1 MAGSDARRKVIDRS
15 GNRRM
20 PVGVA
25 DFADAIQNCVVID
38 KSKLIADVATRGA
51 KVTLFCRPRRFGK
64 SLAMSMLRY
73 YFEKPVEGIRTRAY
87 PGLFDGLAVMDAAP
101 EVLAMHQ
108 AHPVIFLTLAQVE
121 GADWEETRDALAMV
135 MADEYGRHRYLL
147 EGDTLAGD
155 QRGYFH
161 RVLSA
166 QEPESDLRYTLSR
179 LCGFLGTYYGV
190 PPVILIDEYDCPIIS
205 AHNEDKKHDKGY
217 YDACIRF
224 MRMWLGRALKAG
236 TDYQLACLTGVQRVS
251 HESIFSGLNNVD
263 VDTAL
268 NHLYREGFGFVDA
281 EVEELLAYVG
291 RPDTMDEVRTWYDGY
306 NFGGEGVYNP
316 WSVINY
322 VRSGFQPGSYWSNT
336 SGNAILKDLVANAD
350 AQTREQVVELA
361 DGRSV
366 EHELNLGTV
375 FGDMRTNPEAVWSQ
389 LFLAGY
395 LTTDDVW
402 NPDAARAV
410 RPMRI
415 PNHEVRES
423 YRIEI
428 VDRARAIS
436 GGRGNLER
444 LQDAVVAGDL
454 EAFGEALDQVLGH
467 AASFHDLTLE
477 ESYHDLLLGLLY
489 QVRGYRYV
497 RSNREEG
504 LGRFDLRLD
513 PLPENVGRLPVVV
526 VEAKRLSPKVARGV
540 GGEGLQKVLA
550 PLAAEGLA
558 QAKRLGYARSCAEG
572 PGEEPDGTIAPAQAL
587 AWGIAF
593 RGKTFYAACER
604 L

>member
-1 MAGSDARRKVIDRS
+1 MAGQSRRSIIDKS
-15 GNRRM
+15 GNKRM
-20 PVGVA
+20 PIGVA
-25 DFADAIQNCVVID
+25 DFADAVQSCVVID
-38 KSKLIADVATRGA
+38 KTKVIEDIATRGA

-73 YFEKPVEGIRTRAY
+73 YFEKPVEGMRTRAF
-87 PGLFDGLAVMDAAP
+87 PGLFDGMAVMGASP
-101 EVLAMHQ
+101 EVLALHE
-108 AHPVIFLTLAQVE
+108 ARPVIFLTLAQVE
-121 GADWEETRDALAMV
+121 GADWAETRDALAMV

-147 EGDTLAGD
+147 EGDTLGD
-155 QRGYFH
+155 DQKDYYWRI
-161 RVLSA
+161 LNA
-166 QEPESDLRYTLSR
+166 QEPESDLRYSLSR
-179 LCGFLGTYYGV
+179 LCGFLSAYYSV
-190 PPVILIDEYDCPIIS
+190 PPVILIDEYDSPIIS
-205 AHNEDKKHDKGY
+205 AHNEDISHENGY

-236 TDYQLACLTGVQRVS
+236 TDYELACLTGVQRVS

-291 RPDTMDEVRTWYDGY
+291 RPDKMDEVRAWYDGY

-322 VRSGFQPGSYWSNT
+322 VRNGCQPGSYWSNT
-336 SGNAILKDLVANAD
+336 SGNAILKDLVSNAD

-361 DGRSV
+361 DGRTV
-366 EHELNLGTV
+366 PHELNISTV

-395 LTTDDVW
+395 LTTDNVW

-415 PNHEVRES
+415 PNHEVCES
-423 YRIEI
+423 YRTEI
-428 VDRARAIS
+428 IDRARVIS

-454 EAFGEALDQVLGH
+454 EAFDEAFAQVLGH

-489 QVRGYRYV
+489 QVRGFRYV

-513 PLPENVGRLPVVV
+513 PLPQNASQLPVVV
-526 VEAKRLSPKVARGV
+526 VEAKRLSPKVARGA
-540 GGEGLQKVLA
+540 EGDSLHEALA
-550 PLAAEGLA
+550 SLAADGLE
-558 QAKRLGYARSCAEG
+558 QAKKLGYAQVEAAG
-572 PGEEPDGTIAPAQAL
+572 PGAAEPAGAL

-593 RGKTFYAACER
+593 RGKTFCAVCAR
-604 L
+604 V